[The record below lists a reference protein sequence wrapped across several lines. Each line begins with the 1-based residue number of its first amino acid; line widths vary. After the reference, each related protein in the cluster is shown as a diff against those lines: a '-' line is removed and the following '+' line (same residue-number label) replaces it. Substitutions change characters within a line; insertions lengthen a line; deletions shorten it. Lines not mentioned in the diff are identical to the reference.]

1 MSSFTFFSLQKKLL
15 VLVLST
21 TFISISITTILFLN
35 FDNISIFKLQ
45 ENIILIGISL
55 MIGLSIL
62 TYFFGKTS
70 F

>member
-1 MSSFTFFSLQKKLL
+1 MDSFTFFSLQKKLL

-45 ENIILIGISL
+45 ENIILIGIP
-55 MIGLSIL
+55 
-62 TYFFGKTS
+62 
-70 F
+70 